1 MAEKNLEKEIA
12 NLKKQIIEIKRE
24 RTTRREVMEREV
36 WEAVIQNWE
45 EGRMP
50 SPPGGEIPP
59 HVMMAYGIRRI
70 LQEIQ
75 KK

>member
-12 NLKKQIIEIKRE
+12 NLKKQIDEIMKE
-24 RTTRREVMEREV
+24 KGTRRVIEREV
-36 WEAVIQNWE
+36 WEVVIQNWE
-45 EGRMP
+45 EGRIP
-50 SPPGGEIPP
+50 SPPGGEVPP